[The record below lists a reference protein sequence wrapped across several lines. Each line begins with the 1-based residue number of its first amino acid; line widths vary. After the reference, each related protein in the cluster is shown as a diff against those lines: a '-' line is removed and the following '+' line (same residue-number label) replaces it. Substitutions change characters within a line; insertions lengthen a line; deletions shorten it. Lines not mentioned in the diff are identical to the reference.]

1 IFVDVARRRRGWSC
15 RWARVPILRSIG
27 NLAPILGRARFAAW
41 KLQVKAK
48 RNVGNLLTAARARA
62 TLQRMTTTDP
72 LWKGRIEGAPDP
84 AFFAFQ
90 RSLPYDARLLPQDL
104 QVNAAWAR
112 ALGRAGLLPKDEVE
126 QLETALA

>member
-1 IFVDVARRRRGWSC
+1 
-15 RWARVPILRSIG
+15 
-27 NLAPILGRARFAAW
+27 
-41 KLQVKAK
+41 
-48 RNVGNLLTAARARA
+48 
-62 TLQRMTTTDP
+62 MTTTDP

-112 ALGRAGLLPKDEVE
+112 ALGRAGLLAPAEVE
-126 QLETALA
+126 QLETALAEIGRGVRTPPPVRTMTSTRRSCPS